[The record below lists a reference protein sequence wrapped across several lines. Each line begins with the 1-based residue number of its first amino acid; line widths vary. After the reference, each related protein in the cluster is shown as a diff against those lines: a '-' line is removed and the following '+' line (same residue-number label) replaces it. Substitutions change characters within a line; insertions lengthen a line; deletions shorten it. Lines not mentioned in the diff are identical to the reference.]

1 MKRVDLY
8 IKVEV
13 VLDEEEKPERV
24 AREICRQVEKI
35 YVVRSAELSNM
46 VARD

>member
-13 VLDEEEKPERV
+13 VLEEEENPERV
-24 AREICRQVEKI
+24 GAEICRQIEKI
-35 YVVRSAELSNM
+35 YVVRSAELSSSL
-46 VARD
+46 VRE